1 VTKGIY
7 MLNFVDILRYNDI
20 ELIESDRTKKHL
32 RTWGGP
38 LVMTNRLSDHGKSPF
53 LLGNRLPWALG
64 PWLPTRGSVM
74 PPSTRGELLWA
85 TTWVLN
91 LHISSLNP
99 DPKSRQ
105 SSVQNLASWLLGD
118 YILTISGITI
128 QRAIPV
134 TSCRMEP
141 KRSKGDISRS
151 KRHSRP
157 GILGE
162 AANHQFTW
170 TTHCY
175 WLIISLVL
183 ADYWPSIGLW
193 LAYEKEFWLRIS
205 IDLVIWLMIE
215 A

>member
-1 VTKGIY
+1 MAIFNSYVK
-7 MLNFVDILRYNDI
+7 
-20 ELIESDRTKKHL
+20 
-32 RTWGGP
+32 
-38 LVMTNRLSDHGKSPF
+38 
-53 LLGNRLPWALG
+53 LPEG
-64 PWLPTRGSVM
+64 
-74 PPSTRGELLWA
+74 
-85 TTWVLN
+85 TTLVLN

-105 SSVQNLASWLLGD
+105 SSVQNHASWRLGD

-183 ADYWPSIGLW
+183 ADYWLMIGLW
-193 LAYEKEFWLRIS
+193 KRILVANKHRFSYLADDWSLSEIIYIYINGHFRILKWRYLPYVRPK
-205 IDLVIWLMIE
+205 IQAYVREYNHKIWPKIWY
-215 A
+215 